1 MLITKKMISSIII
14 FFVSLLLFS
23 CSKNESESRVI
34 EQDVKIYLVALEGS
48 ELPGK
53 MFGCNDIL
61 VTEEIKISAER
72 SVLEATF
79 YELVNFK
86 STGELINFVKGP
98 GLMLVQVTVARGI
111 ADVYLTGDFEISG
124 ACDIIRIKEQIYE
137 TAKQFTEYT
146 KINFYIKNETLENY
160 LDVAGASFK

>member
-1 MLITKKMISSIII
+1 MFAKNKMNSSFLI
-14 FFVSLLLFS
+14 FFISLLLFG
-23 CSKNESESRVI
+23 CSKDQSDSQII

-53 MFGCNDIL
+53 IFGCNDIL
-61 VTEEIKISAER
+61 VTEEIKVAAER

-86 STGELINFVKGP
+86 SKGELNNFVKGP
-98 GLMLVQVTVARGI
+98 GLILVQVTVARGI
-111 ADVYLTGDFEISG
+111 ADVYFRGDFEISG
-124 ACDIIRIKEQIYE
+124 ACDIARIKEQIYE
-137 TAKQFTEYT
+137 TAKQFPEYT

-160 LDVAGASFK
+160 LDVAGTTFK